1 MSNDYQF
8 LFPSVIHYF
17 NVKDYNK
24 IKKKLI
30 KFAYNERKGDRNGV
44 IISNIGG
51 WQSKSTYASSDNLLQ
66 QTILES
72 VSSYFSNRDIFNTG
86 KTSFRQKRDLK
97 KLNKALNKI
106 KTKMETGPGSYGNE
120 EWDKE

>member
-8 LFPSVIHYF
+8 LFPSAIHHF

-30 KFAYNERKGDRNGV
+30 KFAYNERKRDRNGV

-86 KTSFRQKRDLK
+86 KNLAIDDLWI
-97 KLNKALNKI
+97 NIIINF
-106 KTKMETGPGSYGNE
+106 
-120 EWDKE
+120 